1 MKDEGKT
8 ITETEKQQ
16 ILYKLNAFLTGT
28 DEFETLDGKTQ
39 VFDIAVKNLELELTR
54 RIEHIR
60 TVAETARYIATGM
73 GLEYEEQL
81 LAETIGNSHDIGH
94 TPFGHN
100 GERVLNEE
108 VKKFG
113 LGYTFKHEQYGA
125 NIFDEILERFLIYC
139 KSFDIQIDKDYIQQ
153 IKEEMRVGI
162 INHNQYYAYKVPNET
177 MPQKCVRLADFIAF
191 IISDLSDLLR
201 YRTPDGKT
209 LITRNTMQKIR
220 MQLDKGIGREKLD
233 SIMDNLESG
242 KPSKLARLRSI
253 IVDEIID
260 SEQKRGDITTM
271 RDDYKILKDMEISH
285 DSNNIES
292 LIQNII
298 DYFEYLTTCP
308 ETAQGNESFI
318 QEITQIVGETDPQLV
333 LQKLRSISKDDEVV
347 ISKLMEMVPKAY
359 TEQLKRIVNEE
370 IANVPILTTLF
381 TMQNI
386 QYADIVIKND
396 AALGNEQIDDKLRE
410 RFAAIIKMAYF
421 SDKRDKKQGKQTLET
436 YKGKKVPKF
445 DDKRFKPLEY
455 TIFAIQQMRNQDFD
469 DDRVIELIMQE
480 LRITEEDK
488 QKVDEITME
497 EIYAAARKE
506 VLAEQEYSVNS
517 IVDLTEQNPEID
529 EMTVGEIMQV
539 TCEVK
544 EPTKITENDERNGQ

>member
-1 MKDEGKT
+1 MKDEGKK
-8 ITETEKQQ
+8 ISEIEKQQ

-100 GERVLNEE
+100 GERVLNKE
-108 VKKFG
+108 VEKFG

-139 KSFDIQIDKDYIQQ
+139 KNFDIQIDKEYIQQ
-153 IKEEMRVGI
+153 IKEEIRVGI
-162 INHNQYYAYKVPNET
+162 LNHNQYYSYKVKNET

-201 YRTPDGKT
+201 YRTPTGKT
-209 LITRNTMQKIR
+209 LITRNTLQRIR
-220 MQLDKGIGREKLD
+220 IQLEQGIGRERLD

-242 KPSKLARLRSI
+242 NPSKLARLRST

-260 SEQKRGDITTM
+260 NKEKRGEIMTM
-271 RDDYKILKDMEISH
+271 RDDYKILKDMETSH
-285 DSNNIES
+285 NSNNIES
-292 LIQNII
+292 LIQTIM
-298 DYFEYLTTCP
+298 DYFEYLTMFP
-308 ETAQGNESFI
+308 EIAQRNDSFV
-318 QEITQIVGETDPQLV
+318 QGITQIIGETEPQLV
-333 LQKLRSISKDDEVV
+333 LQKLRNISKDDEEI
-347 ISKLMEMVPKAY
+347 ISQLMTIVPKVY
-359 TEQLKRIVNEE
+359 TEQLKRMIDEE
-370 IANVPILTTLF
+370 IIDVPILTTLF
-381 TMQNI
+381 IMQNI
-386 QYADIVIKND
+386 QYADILINND
-396 AALGNEQIDDKLRE
+396 EVLGNEQIDDKFRE
-410 RFAAIIKMAYF
+410 KFATIIKMAYF
-421 SDKRDKKQGKQTLET
+421 SERRDKKQGKKTLET

-455 TIFAIQQMRNQDFD
+455 TVFAIQQMRNQDFN

-480 LRITEEDK
+480 LRITNEER
-488 QKVDEITME
+488 QKIDEITME
-497 EIYAAARKE
+497 DIYATARKE
-506 VLAEQEYSVNS
+506 ILEEQRRTRYNPSEIIGLEEVTLEGIAEIGGKTLNS
-517 IVDLTEQNPEID
+517 A
-529 EMTVGEIMQV
+529 TVEKTIGRGEGSN
-539 TCEVK
+539 E
-544 EPTKITENDERNGQ
+544 